1 VIKTNNQDK
10 DAAMS
15 ETITSYKGFGPD
27 WKCRD
32 YQFAVG
38 QTYEHAGDVEACASG
53 FHACEYPL
61 DVLAYYP
68 PVDSKYA
75 VVEQSGTLARHGGY
89 SKVASSRISIK
100 AEISLPGLIAAA
112 VEYITTRCEPA
123 DAAHADGKRKIASA
137 TGYSSASSATGGRSA
152 SSATGYSSASSATGY
167 SSASSA
173 TGDRSASSATGYS
186 SASSATGYSPAS
198 SATGDRSAS
207 SATGDSSASSA
218 TGDSSASS
226 ATGDSSAS
234 SATGYSSASSATGD
248 RSASSATGYSSAS
261 SATGDR
267 SASSATGGR
276 SASSATGGRS
286 ASSAT
291 GDSSASSATG
301 YRSASLT
308 TGLYSSSEIK
318 AADDGKALH
327 AIAIAAGRESKA
339 RAPLGSAIVC
349 VYRNDDGELL
359 HIRAAKVGENGIKA
373 DTWYSLNE
381 DGEFVE
387 AA

>member
-15 ETITSYKGFGPD
+15 ETITSYKGFGAD

-38 QTYEHAGDVEACASG
+38 QTYEHVGDVEACRSG

-68 PVDSKYA
+68 PAGSKYA
-75 VVEQSGTLARHGGY
+75 VVEQSGTLARHGEDT
-89 SKVASSRISIK
+89 KIASSRISIK
-100 AEISLPGLIAAA
+100 AEISLPGLIAAT

-137 TGYSSASSATGGRSA
+137 TGY
-152 SSATGYSSASSATGY
+152 
-167 SSASSA
+167 
-173 TGDRSASSATGYS
+173 
-186 SASSATGYSPAS
+186 
-198 SATGDRSAS
+198 
-207 SATGDSSASSA
+207 
-218 TGDSSASS
+218 
-226 ATGDSSAS
+226 
-234 SATGYSSASSATGD
+234 
-248 RSASSATGYSSAS
+248 
-261 SATGDR
+261 
-267 SASSATGGR
+267 
-276 SASSATGGRS
+276 RS

-301 YRSASLT
+301 YRSASSATGDSSASSATGYRSASSATGYRSASSATGDSSASSATGYRSASSATGDSSASSATGYNSASSATGDSSASLT
-308 TGLYSSSEIK
+308 TGRYSSSEIK
-318 AADDGKALH
+318 AADDGTALH
-327 AIAIAAGRESKA
+327 AVAIAAGGQSKA

-359 HIRAAKVGENGIKA
+359 HIRAAKVGEDGIKA